1 MTDDE
6 QKRVLAAGVEF
17 YSSLK
22 QILDKHG
29 LREGHAPSLVLVA
42 VGAVLGTT
50 SMTPEQLTAGGTTLQ
65 RYWSVDMESDLPLNA
80 SFSDPSEALSN

>member
-22 QILDKHG
+22 SILEKYDLK
-29 LREGHAPSLVLVA
+29 EGHAPSLVLVA
-42 VGAVLGTT
+42 VGAILSTT
-50 SMTPEQLTAGGTTLQ
+50 DMTPDQLTVGGKTLQ
-65 RYWSVDMESDLPLNA
+65 KYWSFDLASELPLNA
-80 SFSDPSEALSN
+80 RFDDPSEMAN

>member
-22 QILDKHG
+22 NILEKYD

-42 VGAVLGTT
+42 VGAVLSTT
-50 SMTPEQLTAGGTTLQ
+50 NMTVDQLRDGGQTLQ
-65 RYWSVDMESDLPLNA
+65 KYWSFDLTSELPLNA
-80 SFSDPSEALSN
+80 RFDDPSDEVSN